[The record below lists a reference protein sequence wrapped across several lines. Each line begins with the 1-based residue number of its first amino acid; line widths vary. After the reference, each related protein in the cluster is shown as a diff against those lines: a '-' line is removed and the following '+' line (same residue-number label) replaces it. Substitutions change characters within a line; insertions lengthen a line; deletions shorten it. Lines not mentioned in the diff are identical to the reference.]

1 MRDRCYLSI
10 DGEPMTALCR
20 PNATTSPSNH
30 KLFQQKMQITPEV
43 SCRIKLLRLPLI
55 IGIVTIHSSIV
66 SLGSTDKFF
75 QTFIAG
81 TWGGSCVAFLFILSG
96 FLFFRNFNL
105 SLNSYLEKLKSR
117 FGTLLV
123 PYLFWNLALL
133 GMVLIVL
140 NVPATSS
147 IIQGH
152 YKQYIGDY
160 SLANFIDC
168 LTGYKSGYPIAFHFW
183 YVRDLIT
190 MVILSPVFLLVARKI
205 PYIGLALF
213 AAPWLLRLELGFI
226 NIQWLGPLF
235 FYLGCLIAVKN
246 LDLTWLDRQKS
257 LIIGIYL
264 AMAVLLTAMETADIQ
279 TFKHLFECCTRVLGT
294 AAIWCASDLVAG
306 KLQKLLLNLS
316 GLAFFV
322 YAAHEPTVTVLKEVF
337 DKLSKPS
344 NSITVIIY
352 YLLIAT
358 LATLVTLAVGTI
370 LQRYAPKFFQL
381 ITGARG

>member
-1 MRDRCYLSI
+1 
-10 DGEPMTALCR
+10 
-20 PNATTSPSNH
+20 
-30 KLFQQKMQITPEV
+30 MQITPEV
-43 SCRIKLLRLPLI
+43 SHRIKVLRLPLI
-55 IGIVTIHSSIV
+55 IGIVTIHSSLV
-66 SLGSTDKFF
+66 PVGYTDKFF
-75 QTFIAG
+75 QIFIAG

-96 FLFFRNFNL
+96 FLFFRNFKF

-117 FGTLLV
+117 FWTLLV

-133 GMVLIVL
+133 AMVLIVL

-168 LTGYKSGYPIAFHFW
+168 LTGSKSTYPIAFHFW
-183 YVRDLIT
+183 YVRDLIA
-190 MVILSPVFLLVARKI
+190 MVILSPVFLVIARKI
-205 PYIGLALF
+205 PYLGLALF
-213 AAPWLLRLELGFI
+213 AAPWLLQWELGFI

-246 LDLTWLDRQKS
+246 WDLTKLDRHKAA
-257 LIIGIYL
+257 IIGIYL
-264 AMAVLLTAMETADIQ
+264 GMAVVLTAMQTSDIQ
-279 TFKHLFECCTRVLGT
+279 TFQHLFECCTRVAGT
-294 AAIWCASDLVAG
+294 AAIWCASDLVGG
-306 KLQKLLLNLS
+306 KLQKICLNFS

-337 DKLSKPS
+337 ERLSKPS
-344 NSITVIIY
+344 NSLTVIIY
-352 YLLIAT
+352 YLLITAIAT
-358 LATLVTLAVGTI
+358 FVTLAAGTL
-370 LQRYAPKFFQL
+370 LQKYSPKFFQL

>member
-1 MRDRCYLSI
+1 
-10 DGEPMTALCR
+10 
-20 PNATTSPSNH
+20 
-30 KLFQQKMQITPEV
+30 MQITPEV

-55 IGIVTIHSSIV
+55 IGIVTIHSSLV
-66 SLGSTDKFF
+66 PLGYTDHFF

-117 FGTLLV
+117 FWTLLV

-133 GMVLIVL
+133 AMVLIVL

-168 LTGYKSGYPIAFHFW
+168 LTGYKSIYPIAFHFW
-183 YVRDLIT
+183 YVRDLIA
-190 MVILSPVFLLVARKI
+190 MVILSPVFLMIARKI
-205 PYIGLALF
+205 PYIGLVLF
-213 AAPWLLRLELGFI
+213 AAPWLLRLELGFV

-246 LDLTWLDRQKS
+246 WDLTWLDRQKS
-257 LIIGIYL
+257 AIVGIYL
-264 AMAVLLTAMETADIQ
+264 GMAVVLTVIQTGIPTADIQ
-279 TFKHLFECCTRVLGT
+279 TFRHLLECCTRFLGT
-294 AAIWCASDLVAG
+294 MAIWCASDLVGG
-306 KLQKLLLNLS
+306 KLQKILFDLS

-322 YAAHEPTVTVLKEVF
+322 YAAHEPTVTILKEIF

-344 NSITVIIY
+344 NSIVVMIY
-352 YLLIAT
+352 YCLIAT
-358 LATLVTLAVGTI
+358 IATVVTIAVGTL
-370 LQRYAPKFFQL
+370 LQKYLPRFFQL

>member
-1 MRDRCYLSI
+1 
-10 DGEPMTALCR
+10 
-20 PNATTSPSNH
+20 
-30 KLFQQKMQITPEV
+30 MQITPEI

-55 IGIVTIHSSIV
+55 IGIVTIHSSINPV
-66 SLGSTDKFF
+66 GYTDKFF
-75 QTFIAG
+75 QSFIAG

-105 SLNSYLEKLKSR
+105 SLNSYIQKLKSR
-117 FGTLLV
+117 FWTLLV

-133 GMVLIVL
+133 AMVLIVL

-160 SLANFIDC
+160 SFANFIDC
-168 LTGYKSGYPIAFHFW
+168 LTGYKSMYPIAFHFW
-183 YVRDLIT
+183 YVRDL
-190 MVILSPVFLLVARKI
+190 MAMMILSPVFLLIAIKI
-205 PYIGLALF
+205 PYLGLALF
-213 AAPWLLRLELGFI
+213 AAPWLLQLELGFI

-235 FYLGCLIAVKN
+235 FYLGCLIAVQN

-264 AMAVLLTAMETADIQ
+264 GMAIVLTAMQTAEIQ
-279 TFKHLFECCTRVLGT
+279 TFKHLFECCTRVVGT

-306 KLQKLLLNLS
+306 KLEKACLNLS

-322 YAAHEPTVTVLKEVF
+322 YAAHEPTVTVFKEFF

-344 NSITVIIY
+344 NSITVIVY
-352 YLLIAT
+352 YLLIVT
-358 LATLVTLAVGTI
+358 IATLVTLAAGSL
-370 LQRYAPKFFQL
+370 LQRYTPKFFQT